1 MQLPALLTAVGAIQ
15 GGVLAAALMAKP
27 RGPRRANRF
36 MAALLG
42 VVALALLGDFLRLD
56 AQWRHWPASY
66 VALSSLPFLFGP
78 LLLAYVQVLTGS
90 AAALKGR
97 HLGHAL
103 PWVVNLVLLTPW
115 LMLPEPQLIERIGA
129 GLAAPAAGV
138 NLLAL
143 GKAISLLAY
152 TGCAML
158 QVRRWQRSLRDQ
170 FSNLDRVNLRW
181 LSGLLV
187 LFLVLECVFLSYL
200 LGLWPPG
207 NPVGAADTAISLLL
221 TLLVLATGV
230 LAVRQPQVF
239 SAEPS
244 LATERPAE
252 AAGPP
257 RGLRNLPADR
267 VPALRER
274 LQRLMSEQALYRDR
288 ELSLRGL
295 AQALG
300 ASPHQVSEL
309 LNQELGCNFFD
320 FINGERVAAVQRGL
334 REQPEA
340 TVLDLA
346 LEAGFNNKSTF
357 NKAFRRVAGCTPTEW
372 KAAQGNRQVVDL

>member
-1 MQLPALLTAVGAIQ
+1 MQWPALLTAVGAIQ
-15 GGVLAAALMAKP
+15 GGLLAVALCAKP
-27 RGPRRANRF
+27 GGPRRANRF

-56 AQWRHWPASY
+56 AQWVHWPASY

-78 LLLAYVQVLTGS
+78 LLLAYVQALTGGE
-90 AAALKGR
+90 AALR
-97 HLGHAL
+97 WRQLGHAL
-103 PWVVNLVLLTPW
+103 PWVANLVVLAPW
-115 LMLPEPQLIERIGA
+115 LMLPEPQLIERVRA
-129 GLAAPAAGV
+129 GLAAPGVGV

-152 TGCAML
+152 TGYALL

-181 LSGLLV
+181 LSGLLAV
-187 LFLVLECVFLSYL
+187 FLLLECVFLSYL
-200 LGLWPPG
+200 LGFWAPTGPM
-207 NPVGAADTAISLLL
+207 GAADTAISLLL

-230 LAVRQPQVF
+230 SAVRQPHIF
-239 SAEPS
+239 SGE
-244 LATERPAE
+244 TRPP
-252 AAGPP
+252 AASAGETSAPA
-257 RGLRNLPADR
+257 RSLRNLPPER

-288 ELSLRGL
+288 ELSLGGL
-295 AQALG
+295 AQALA

-309 LNQELGCNFFD
+309 LNHELGCSFFD
-320 FINGERVAAVQRGL
+320 YINRERVAAVQRGL
-334 REQPEA
+334 REQPAA

-372 KAAQGNRQVVDL
+372 KAAQGKVPK

>member
-1 MQLPALLTAVGAIQ
+1 MQWPALLTAVGAIQ
-15 GGVLAAALMAKP
+15 GGLLAVALCAKP
-27 RGPRRANRF
+27 GGPRRANRF

-56 AQWRHWPASY
+56 AQWVHWPASY

-78 LLLAYVQVLTGS
+78 LLLAYVQALTG
-90 AAALKGR
+90 AEAALR
-97 HLGHAL
+97 WRQLGHAL
-103 PWVVNLVLLTPW
+103 PWVANLVVLAPW
-115 LMLPEPQLIERIGA
+115 LMLPEPQLIERVRA
-129 GLAAPAAGV
+129 GLAAPVVGV

-152 TGCAML
+152 TGCAL
-158 QVRRWQRSLRDQ
+158 LRVRRWQRSLRDQ

-181 LSGLLV
+181 LSGLLAV
-187 LFLVLECVFLSYL
+187 FLLLECVFLSYL
-200 LGLWPPG
+200 LGFWAARGPM
-207 NPVGAADTAISLLL
+207 GAADTAISLLL

-230 LAVRQPQVF
+230 SAVRQPHIF
-239 SAEPS
+239 SGETRPPAASAGETSAPS
-244 LATERPAE
+244 
-252 AAGPP
+252 
-257 RGLRNLPADR
+257 RGLRNLPPER

-288 ELSLRGL
+288 ELSLGGL
-295 AQALG
+295 AQALA

-309 LNQELGCNFFD
+309 LNHELGCSFFD
-320 FINGERVAAVQRGL
+320 YINRERVAAVQRGL
-334 REQPEA
+334 REQPAA

-372 KAAQGNRQVVDL
+372 KAAQGKRLSD